1 MAHAVVE
8 YTDNLTDQA
17 DIRGLLVKIAAH
29 MRNSNGVFPTGGI
42 RIRANRL
49 SEYVI
54 ADGEDDYAFVN
65 IVVQMGPGR
74 SAEFKKQ
81 FFDDLFEIIKAHF
94 ATLFASRYLALS
106 LYIAEVNEANSYK
119 QNNIHVKFPSAKPR

>member
-8 YTDNLTDQA
+8 YTDNLTGQA
-17 DIRGLLVKIAAH
+17 DIKGLLAKIAAH

-49 SEYVI
+49 TENVI

-65 IVVQMGPGR
+65 IGEKMGSGR
-74 SAEFKKQ
+74 TAEFKKQ
-81 FFDDLFEIIKAHF
+81 FFDGLFELIKAHF
-94 ATLFASRYLALS
+94 ANLFTSRYLALS
-106 LYIAEVNEANSYK
+106 LYIAEVDEANSYK
-119 QNNIHVKFPSAKPR
+119 QNNIHAKFLPAKPQ